1 MLQDVL
7 TSIRTTAVLW
17 ILTAALY
24 PLLIFGIGQL
34 AFPAQ
39 ANGSLI
45 VNDQGDVIGST
56 LIGQAFTSEDYFL
69 SRPSAINYSIGEDA
83 APTGLSGATN
93 LAPSNPDLIA
103 LVEERVAILQAAETE
118 PTADLVYSSG
128 SGLDP
133 HISPAS
139 ALAQV
144 ARIAAVRNIS
154 PDELQTL
161 IAANTE
167 GRFLGIF
174 GEPAV
179 NTVTLNVALDAL
191 GNA

>member
-1 MLQDVL
+1 MLRDVII
-7 TSIRTTAVLW
+7 SIRTTAVLW

-24 PLLIFGIGQL
+24 PLLIFGTGQL
-34 AFPAQ
+34 AFPTQ

-45 VNDQGDVIGST
+45 VNDQGDLIGST
-56 LIGQAFTSEDYFL
+56 LIGQAFTREDYFL
-69 SRPSAINYSIGEDA
+69 SRPSAVNYSIGEDA
-83 APTGLSGATN
+83 ASTGLSGATN

-103 LVEERVAILQAAETE
+103 LVEERAEILAAAAIE

-144 ARIAAVRNIS
+144 GRIAAVRNIS
-154 PDELQTL
+154 PDDLQTL
-161 IAANTE
+161 IAAHTE

-179 NTVTLNVALDAL
+179 NTVTLNLALDQL

>member
-45 VNDQGDVIGST
+45 VNDQGAVIGST

-103 LVEERVAILQAAETE
+103 LVEERVEILQAAATE

-154 PDELQTL
+154 TDELQTL
-161 IAANTE
+161 IAAHTE

>member
-1 MLQDVL
+1 MLKDL
-7 TSIRTTAVLW
+7 ITSIRTTAVLW

-24 PLLIFGIGQL
+24 PLLIFAIGQL
-34 AFPAQ
+34 AFPTQ
-39 ANGSLI
+39 ANGNLI
-45 VNDQGDVIGST
+45 TNDQGEVIGST
-56 LIGQAFTSEDYFL
+56 LIGQAFSSEEYFW
-69 SRPSAINYSIGEDA
+69 SRPSAVNYSIGEDA

-93 LAPSNPDLIA
+93 LAPSNPDLLA
-103 LVEERVAILQAAETE
+103 LAEERAEILQAANLE
-118 PTADLVYSSG
+118 PTADLLYSSG

-144 ARIAAVRNIS
+144 DRIAAIRNLS
-154 PDELQTL
+154 PDDLQTL

-174 GEPAV
+174 GEPAI
-179 NTVTLNVALDAL
+179 NTVTLNLALDQL
-191 GNA
+191 GNV

>member
-1 MLQDVL
+1 MLQDVI

-34 AFPAQ
+34 TFPAQ

-45 VNDQGDVIGST
+45 VNDQGQVIGST
-56 LIGQAFTSEDYFL
+56 LIGQAFTSEEYFL
-69 SRPSAINYSIGEDA
+69 SRPSTVDYSIGEDA

-93 LAPSNPDLIA
+93 LAPSNPDLMA
-103 LVEERVAILQAAETE
+103 LVKERAEILAAAATE
-118 PTADLVYSSG
+118 PTADLLYSSG

-144 ARIAAVRNIS
+144 DRIAAVRNIS
-154 PDELQTL
+154 PDDLQTL
-161 IAANTE
+161 IAAHTE

-179 NTVTLNVALDAL
+179 NTVTLNLALDQL
-191 GNA
+191 GEA

>member
-1 MLQDVL
+1 MLKDL
-7 TSIRTTAVLW
+7 ITSIRTTAVLW

-24 PLLIFGIGQL
+24 PLLIFAIGQL
-34 AFPAQ
+34 AFPTQ
-39 ANGSLI
+39 ANGSLLI
-45 VNDQGDVIGST
+45 NDQGQVIGST
-56 LIGQAFTSEDYFL
+56 LIGQAFSSEEYFL
-69 SRPSAINYSIGEDA
+69 SRPSAVNYSIGEDA

-103 LVEERVAILQAAETE
+103 LVEERAEILQAADIE

-144 ARIAAVRNIS
+144 DRIAAARNLS
-154 PDELQTL
+154 PDDLQTL

-167 GRFLGIF
+167 GRFLGIL

-179 NTVTLNVALDAL
+179 NTVTLNLALDQL
-191 GNA
+191 GNT

>member
-1 MLQDVL
+1 MLQDVI
-7 TSIRTTAVLW
+7 TSIRTTVVLW
-17 ILTAALY
+17 ILTAAFY

-45 VNDQGDVIGST
+45 VNDQGQVIGST
-56 LIGQAFTSEDYFL
+56 LIGQAFTSAEYFL
-69 SRPSAINYSIGEDA
+69 SRPSAVNYSEGEDA

-103 LVEERVAILQAAETE
+103 LVKERAKILEAAEIE

-139 ALAQV
+139 AQAQV
-144 ARIAAVRNIS
+144 ARVATVRNIS
-154 PDELQTL
+154 PDDLQGL
-161 IAANTE
+161 IAAHTE

-179 NTVTLNVALDAL
+179 NTVTLNLALDQL
-191 GNA
+191 GDA

>member
-1 MLQDVL
+1 MLQDVI

-34 AFPAQ
+34 AFPTQ

-45 VNDQGDVIGST
+45 VNDQGQVIGST
-56 LIGQAFTSEDYFL
+56 LIGQAFTSAEYFL
-69 SRPSAINYSIGEDA
+69 SRPSAIDYSTGEDA

-103 LVEERVAILQAAETE
+103 LVEERAEILEAAEIE
-118 PTADLVYSSG
+118 PTADLLYSSG

-144 ARIAAVRNIS
+144 ARVAAVRNIS
-154 PDELQTL
+154 PDDLQAL

-174 GEPAV
+174 GEPAL
-179 NTVTLNVALDAL
+179 NTVTLNLALDQL
-191 GNA
+191 GDA

>member
-1 MLQDVL
+1 MLKDL
-7 TSIRTTAVLW
+7 ITSIRTTAVLW

-24 PLLIFGIGQL
+24 PLLIFAIGQL

-45 VNDQGDVIGST
+45 TNDQGEVIGST
-56 LIGQAFTSEDYFL
+56 LIGQAFSREEYFW
-69 SRPSAINYSIGEDA
+69 SRPSAVNYSIGEDA
-83 APTGLSGATN
+83 APTGVSGATN

-103 LVEERVAILQAAETE
+103 LAEERAEILQAANLE
-118 PTADLVYSSG
+118 PTADLLYSSG

-144 ARIAAVRNIS
+144 DRIAATRNLS
-154 PDELQTL
+154 PDDLQTL
-161 IAANTE
+161 IADNTE

-179 NTVTLNVALDAL
+179 NTVTLNLALDQL
-191 GNA
+191 GNV